1 MYMYMYIEDLPT
13 YKCSFQ
19 TMFMWQVLDDADIL
33 CDSFYEQLQ
42 QIMAL
47 YKVHTSGSRVPPA
60 QVFYEH

>member
-1 MYMYMYIEDLPT
+1 MYMYIDDLRN
-13 YKCSFQ
+13 CSFQ

-60 QVFYEH
+60 QVHVFYEH